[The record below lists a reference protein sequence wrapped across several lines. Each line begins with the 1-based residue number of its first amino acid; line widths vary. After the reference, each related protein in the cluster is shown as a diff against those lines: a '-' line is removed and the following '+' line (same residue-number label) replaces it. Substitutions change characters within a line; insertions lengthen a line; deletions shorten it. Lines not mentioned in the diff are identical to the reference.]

1 MPYYRIGEFEKHKE
15 NPFLEKAIRSVEGGV
30 VKKYKSASS
39 YDQRAVLQAVDPKT
53 GEVLGHTSFIRQIE
67 VDEEKFA
74 KLYLNNISAFFD
86 LKTSSIRIFG
96 YILTQLKPGQDSFL
110 FNIEDCMKFSNYK
123 SLNSVYNGLNGLIAS
138 EIIARGWADQLY
150 FVNPLIVFNG
160 NRVTFAR
167 SYVKRKKEANKK
179 QMNLFEEKK
188 ALDLREKTKA
198 LQEKL
203 AQKDTH

>member
-1 MPYYRIGEFEKHKE
+1 MSYNRIGNFEKYRE
-15 NPFLEKAIRSVEGGV
+15 NPFLEKAIQAVEGGV

-53 GEVLGHTSFIRQIE
+53 GEVLGHTSFIRQVE

-74 KLYLNNISAFFD
+74 KLYLSNFSAFFD
-86 LKTSSIRIFG
+86 LKTSAIKVFG

-110 FNIEDCMKFSNYK
+110 FNVEDCMKYSNYK
-123 SLNSVYNGLNGLIAS
+123 SLNPVYNGLNGLITS

-150 FVNPLIVFNG
+150 FVNPLVVFNG
-160 NRVTFAR
+160 NRVTFAK

-188 ALDLREKTKA
+188 ILDLREKTKA

-203 AQKDTH
+203 DRKGTH